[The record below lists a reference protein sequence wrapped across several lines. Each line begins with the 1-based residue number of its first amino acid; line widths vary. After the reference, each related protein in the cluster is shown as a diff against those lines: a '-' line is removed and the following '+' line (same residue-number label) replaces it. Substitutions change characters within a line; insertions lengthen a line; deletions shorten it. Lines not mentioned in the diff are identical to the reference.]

1 MDIVCTLMVSSIS
14 SRKKMPYLLRFFLLH
29 SQIYAFLIPVNVA
42 PFLHKKPD
50 VPLGGF
56 GIWTSLGM

>member
-1 MDIVCTLMVSSIS
+1 MVSSIS

-29 SQIYAFLIPVNVA
+29 PQIYAFLIPVNVA